1 MAALKE
7 CMAERLSAGH
17 HVMETQGSKAR
28 TISVRID
35 HFQVAFEKVKPSVSG
50 KVYIYMPFSLHAK
63 RENCCYVL
71 DCLLTVF
78 LKISSSDFLP

>member
-17 HVMETQGSKAR
+17 HVMETQGSKGR

-50 KVYIYMPFSLHAK
+50 KVYIYICHLVFTQNGKIVVMF
-63 RENCCYVL
+63 
-71 DCLLTVF
+71 LTVC
-78 LKISSSDFLP
+78 